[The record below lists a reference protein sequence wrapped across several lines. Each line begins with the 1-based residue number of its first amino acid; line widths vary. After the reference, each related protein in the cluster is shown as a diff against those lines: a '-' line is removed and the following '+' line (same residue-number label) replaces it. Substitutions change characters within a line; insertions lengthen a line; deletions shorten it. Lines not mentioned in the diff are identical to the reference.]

1 MNRKAITISMLVLLI
16 ICIFSLPIVESNNPG
31 WLPDWTGVGEDK
43 VIKKTTEKLG
53 GENGKIQKFSRTEET
68 HSGKTLWD
76 ILQLLSS
83 LAVPFLLLYLGN
95 KIQEKDKAIAATNIE
110 KDKAIAATNIRE
122 EALQKFL
129 DRVSDL
135 LTTSQVRDGD
145 PLPEL
150 TKDILRTRTLT
161 LLRSLGEDGQR
172 KGSAIHFLNEL
183 ELISALEPR
192 LELSNVDLTHAEL
205 SGTNLTRVKLNN
217 ANLSNANLSNSD
229 LGNACLNNTNLSGAI
244 LTDTILTD
252 TELNHSN
259 LQNADLRNADL
270 KGADLSGADLKG
282 ANLEGTDF
290 NGACVEGVT
299 GLEKA
304 QCNLALNLPQMYHSL
319 CKSKTT

>member
-16 ICIFSLPIVESNNPG
+16 TCIFSLPIVESNNPG

-53 GENGKIQKFSRTEET
+53 GENGKIQKFSLTEET

-95 KIQEKDKAIAATNIE
+95 KIQEKDKTIAATNL
-110 KDKAIAATNIRE
+110 RE

-150 TKDILRTRTLT
+150 TKDLLRTRTLT

-172 KGSAIHFLNEL
+172 KGSVIHFLNEL
-183 ELISALEPR
+183 ELISALEPK

-205 SGTNLTRVKLNN
+205 SGTNLTRIKLNN

-270 KGADLSGADLKG
+270 KGADLTGADLKG

-299 GLEKA
+299 GLEEA
-304 QCNLALNLPQMYHSL
+304 QCNLALNLLQIHHSL
-319 CKSKTT
+319 